1 MTANDPQEEA
11 IPESLKN
18 ILLLMANGGY
28 LVAPSQDQSKEEI
41 WTQTQK
47 RLERFLP
54 DLFRE
59 IFPDASKQP
68 APVAAPSSASPT
80 NDLTVENPNEQSN
93 DTAGE
98 TASSPNPAAGTGD
111 GDDGTEH
118 AQPEAS

>member
-1 MTANDPQEEA
+1 MTADDSQEEA

-28 LVAPSQDQSKEEI
+28 LVPPTQDPSKEQI
-41 WTQTQK
+41 WTETRK

-54 DLFRE
+54 DLFQE

-68 APVAAPSSASPT
+68 AQVAAPPSP
-80 NDLTVENPNEQSN
+80 
-93 DTAGE
+93 
-98 TASSPNPAAGTGD
+98 SPNNDVSVEPSSEKGGDKDGEAASLPSPAPEKGD
-111 GDDGTEH
+111 GGAEP

>member
-18 ILLLMANGGY
+18 IILLMANGGY

-68 APVAAPSSASPT
+68 APAAAPSSASP
-80 NDLTVENPNEQSN
+80 NNENPNERSN
-93 DTAGE
+93 DTDGE
-98 TASSPNPAAGTGD
+98 TASSPNPAAGTGE

-118 AQPEAS
+118 AQPKAS